1 MVSFKLPSLK
11 LLNVHMASKQRR
23 PNQNKQNPKHLHTF
37 CATLKSQAS
46 TFFADIHFGKW
57 HFAHLM

>member
-1 MVSFKLPSLK
+1 
-11 LLNVHMASKQRR
+11 MASKQRR